1 MWGRTIAAPRG
12 HVNRPPRARHQMDSS
27 GAGLQVGAVAG
38 WAIAAASAIIRPMN
52 GGRAPC
58 PAFGSTSGSLAPRDA
73 TLSAA
78 RAVDELPMTPAGD
91 EPSSAIPGMDDRRDP
106 GAAAVI
112 GVDACRREPRRSSLS
127 MPAERMG
134 VRDAPMTR
142 DPRPASSATRVR
154 CAQVKARSSMRETRP
169 PTATVPSSA
178 GRTCS
183 SEPIPW
189 WMVRGRPRRA
199 PMTTAAA
206 PVASSSAMPRPGAK

>member
-38 WAIAAASAIIRPMN
+38 WAIAAVSAIIRPMN

-112 GVDACRREPRRSSLS
+112 VVDACREDGRPGCPDDPR
-127 MPAERMG
+127 PE
-134 VRDAPMTR
+134 TR